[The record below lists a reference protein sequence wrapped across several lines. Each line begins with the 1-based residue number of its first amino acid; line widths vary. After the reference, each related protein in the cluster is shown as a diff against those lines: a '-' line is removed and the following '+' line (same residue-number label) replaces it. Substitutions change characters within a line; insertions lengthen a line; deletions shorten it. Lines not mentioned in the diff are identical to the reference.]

1 MELTRVQR
9 DELERMIG
17 HQHEEFLAGI
27 QEDVARSRDESYGA
41 IAGPVTDLVDEA
53 AADLLSDLDYAEVSR
68 DLREIRALEA
78 AQARLADGSYGVCA
92 DCGSEIAFARLR
104 AYPTAE
110 RCVECQRI
118 HERTH
123 ADTGEP
129 KL

>member
-78 AQARLADGSYGVCA
+78 AQARLADGSYGLCA
-92 DCGSEIAFARLR
+92 GCGSEIAFARLR
-104 AYPTAE
+104 ACPTAE

-123 ADTGEP
+123 TATG
-129 KL
+129 